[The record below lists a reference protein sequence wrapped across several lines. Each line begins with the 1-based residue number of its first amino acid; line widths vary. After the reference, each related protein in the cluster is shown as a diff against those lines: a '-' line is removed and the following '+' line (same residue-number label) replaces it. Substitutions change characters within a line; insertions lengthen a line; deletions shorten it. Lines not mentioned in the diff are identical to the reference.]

1 LFKKRRHA
9 LARQID
15 TQVELWDFFDIPGLW
30 ERQEKVAGTGVAMT
44 AVTVLGGRAIAGVGW
59 IDGVFGA
66 AKVLG
71 SNNIRRMIV
80 PGVVAAAILTT
91 AYILSIIPQ
100 TLPPRLSRKLA
111 ASLAEVDYVHSN
123 ASRISTQVRR
133 VLGMPAANLYSQLA
147 QGVEDLARRREEV
160 IKIKQESEV
169 ARKYFANLFRETQES
184 RRTVDQIELEG
195 PLPGALAH

>member
-1 LFKKRRHA
+1 
-9 LARQID
+9 
-15 TQVELWDFFDIPGLW
+15 
-30 ERQEKVAGTGVAMT
+30 
-44 AVTVLGGRAIAGVGW
+44 
-59 IDGVFGA
+59 
-66 AKVLG
+66 
-71 SNNIRRMIV
+71 
-80 PGVVAAAILTT
+80 
-91 AYILSIIPQ
+91 
-100 TLPPRLSRKLA
+100 LA